1 MEKRKYSLYKLQVWE
16 TFQASQ
22 QNTKKLKN
30 FELAANYWHYFDF
43 KNHITQNISNLRYLN
58 VVTLV

>member
-30 FELAANYWHYFDF
+30 FELAG
-43 KNHITQNISNLRYLN
+43 ITLISRTILRKIFQ
-58 VVTLV
+58 TLGTSML